1 MDLVLIDR
9 LQILNYDEELRKEI
23 KMKPMSRHYFLVPGN
38 SGEQFHVF
46 TSMAAWLL
54 RKVGQQVEQ
63 PQEDDDPNFTISNIL
78 DNMRTLDIPVDFS
91 PNKLKQGIFSYE
103 KIRYEH

>member
-1 MDLVLIDR
+1 MDLLLIDR

-46 TSMAAWLL
+46 TSLAAWLL
-54 RKVGQQVEQ
+54 RKIGRQVEQ

-91 PNKLKQGIFSYE
+91 PNKLKQGNFNV
-103 KIRYEH
+103 RNPVGF